1 MDANI
6 EKGTKICSRCRE
18 EKPLSEFYTSTV
30 TKDGYRPQCKAC
42 SKLSAQETKQRIK
55 ERREASVMAD
65 KELKANGSYRKLTLP
80 ERKQLLLSMRSDKPL
95 SAYHPRELF
104 EYLASLGYKITAE
117 FTQKLNFG

>member
-1 MDANI
+1 MDANK

-30 TKDGYRPQCKAC
+30 TKDGYRSQCKAC
-42 SKLSAQETKQRIK
+42 SKLSGQETKQRIK
-55 ERREASVMAD
+55 ERREASAMAD
-65 KELKANGSYRKLTLP
+65 KELKANGSYRKLTLS
-80 ERKQLLLSMRSDKPL
+80 EKKQLLLQMRSDKPL

>member
-1 MDANI
+1 MEANI
-6 EKGTKICSRCRE
+6 EKGTKICSRCKE

-42 SKLSAQETKQRIK
+42 SKLSGQETKQRMK

-65 KELKANGSYRKLTLP
+65 KELKANSSYRKLTLV
-80 ERKQLLLSMRSDKPL
+80 EKKQLLLSMRSDKPL

-104 EYLASLGYKITAE
+104 EYLQSLGYKIKAT
-117 FTQKLNFG
+117 FTQELTFG

>member
-1 MDANI
+1 MEANI

-30 TKDGYRPQCKAC
+30 TKDGYRSQCKAC
-42 SKLSAQETKQRIK
+42 SKLSGQETKQRIK

-65 KELKANGSYRKLTLP
+65 KELKANGSYRKLTLV
-80 ERKQLLLSMRSDKPL
+80 EKKQLLLQMRSDKPL

>member
-42 SKLSAQETKQRIK
+42 AKLSGQETKQRIK
-55 ERREASVMAD
+55 ERREASAMAD

-80 ERKQLLLSMRSDKPL
+80 EKKQLLLQMRSDKPL

>member
-18 EKPLSEFYTSTV
+18 EKPLSEFYISTV

-65 KELKANGSYRKLTLP
+65 KELKANASYRKLTLV
-80 ERKQLLLSMRSDKPL
+80 EKKQLLLSMRSDKPL

-104 EYLASLGYKITAE
+104 EYLQSLGYKIKAT
-117 FTQKLNFG
+117 FTQELTFG